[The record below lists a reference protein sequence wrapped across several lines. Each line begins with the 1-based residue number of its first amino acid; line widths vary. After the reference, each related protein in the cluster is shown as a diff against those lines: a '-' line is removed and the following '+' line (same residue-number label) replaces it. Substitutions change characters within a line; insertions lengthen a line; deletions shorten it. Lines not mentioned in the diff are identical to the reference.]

1 MVLKRTEEGICILSA
16 FIMAIQNESDRN
28 FVELLYQQNYKMMM
42 YIAKGILKDQSR
54 AEDAVSQAFVKLID
68 KLEKFSPENCNKT
81 RGLIGIL
88 VKDICYDMLR
98 ADKRRD
104 FISLDVDDL
113 TEDFDAFSQDHL
125 LSEENCR
132 ALRDALPRLSE
143 KANNIL
149 KLKYIYGYSDKE
161 IGQLLTIS
169 PENVRVRIHR
179 AKAALLRVLK
189 ERNADDE

>member
-1 MVLKRTEEGICILSA
+1 MLLCIT
-16 FIMAIQNESDRN
+16 AIQNDSDRN
-28 FVELLYQQNYKMMM
+28 TMERLYRENYRWMLHL
-42 YIAKGILKDQSR
+42 AKEILKDQDK
-54 AEDAVSQAFVKLID
+54 AEDAVSQVFLKIIKKLQS
-68 KLEKFSPENCNKT
+68 FTFENCNKT

-88 VKDICYDMLR
+88 LKDICYDMLR
-98 ADKRRD
+98 AEKRRD
-104 FISLDVDDL
+104 FISLDEDDL
-113 TEDFDAFSQDHL
+113 PEDFEDFSQDHL
-125 LSEENCR
+125 FSEENCR
-132 ALRDALPRLSE
+132 ALRDALPSLSE